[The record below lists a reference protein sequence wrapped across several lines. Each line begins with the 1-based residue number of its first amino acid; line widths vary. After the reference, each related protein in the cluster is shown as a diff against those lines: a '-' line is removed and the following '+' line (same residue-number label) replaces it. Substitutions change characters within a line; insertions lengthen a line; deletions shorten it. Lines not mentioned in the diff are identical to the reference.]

1 MGRTPRGADGTR
13 DAAAMTTAQSSA
25 LVGHDTDRRSRC
37 RVVAGG
43 FYTTVS
49 IGIVMSIITN
59 EALYPRRYSTFANT
73 ISDLSGTEP
82 PHSVMVEPSR
92 SIFIVT
98 MLLAGA
104 GLLAGTWF
112 LAKSTDQR
120 RFVVAMTV
128 FGVGLVGI
136 GIFPGNVEGFHPF
149 FALLC
154 FVGGSVAAV
163 MSRRVIAGPFRHFA
177 VALGATALVATF
189 FALDAFKDWGPQA
202 ELGRGGIE
210 RWIAYPVLLWL
221 VGFGAYLMHPRPGAV
236 HTESSRPG
244 TTTTQ

>member
-1 MGRTPRGADGTR
+1 
-13 DAAAMTTAQSSA
+13 
-25 LVGHDTDRRSRC
+25 
-37 RVVAGG
+37 
-43 FYTTVS
+43 
-49 IGIVMSIITN
+49 MSIITN

-82 PHSVMVEPSR
+82 PHSVMLEPSR
-92 SIFIVT
+92 TIFIVT

-112 LAKSTDQR
+112 LAQAIDRR

-136 GIFPGNVEGFHPF
+136 GIFPGNVEGFHPL

-154 FVGGSVAAV
+154 FVGGSIAAI
-163 MSRRVIAGPFRHFA
+163 MSRRVIVGTFRHFA
-177 VALGATALVATF
+177 VALGTIALVATF
-189 FALDAFKDWGPQA
+189 FGLDSFKDWGPQA

-221 VGFGAYLMHPRPGAV
+221 VGFGAYLMSPRPGTV
-236 HTESSRPG
+236 RPERPDLRTSVTE
-244 TTTTQ
+244 